1 MEENVE
7 LKEKKHVSFN
17 EVKQQMEEQNKKH
30 EAEQQQEQAMT
41 FDEWENK
48 NNLNDEVE
56 CIEFDQNEK
65 ISELETNLK
74 SANNEIEYLKEE
86 NKKYIVQI
94 DWYEDII
101 NSFNKLINKMQ

>member
-30 EAEQQQEQAMT
+30 EAEQQEQAMT

>member
-30 EAEQQQEQAMT
+30 EAEEQAIT
-41 FDEWENK
+41 LEEWENK

-56 CIEFDQNEK
+56 CIEFDQSEK

-74 SANNEIEYLKEE
+74 SANNEIEGLKEE
-86 NKKYIVQI
+86 NRRYIVQI